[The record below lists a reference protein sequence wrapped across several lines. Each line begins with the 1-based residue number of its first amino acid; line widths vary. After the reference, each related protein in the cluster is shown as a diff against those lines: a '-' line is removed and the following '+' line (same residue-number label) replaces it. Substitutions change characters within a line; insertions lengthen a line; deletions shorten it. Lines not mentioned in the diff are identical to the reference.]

1 MDVFTMVVLIVV
13 ITVGARFAERY
24 FRHRGDSG
32 KVWGERDARIAQLEE
47 RIKALE
53 AVVSDHGYNLK
64 QEFRTLER
72 Q

>member
-32 KVWGERDARIAQLEE
+32 RQWGERDTRIARLEE
-47 RIKALE
+47 RVKALE

>member
-32 KVWGERDARIAQLEE
+32 RHWGERDARIAQLEE
-47 RIKALE
+47 RVKALE
-53 AVVSDHGYNLK
+53 AVVSDHGYSLK

-72 Q
+72 G